1 MEFRMSEGFTFLST
15 LTPYLLENYILPSGI
30 RRASQ
35 FPLGF
40 NEAVNIACYLN
51 MPDK

>member
-30 RRASQ
+30 RRAFQ

-40 NEAVNIACYLN
+40 NEDVNIACYLN